1 VNRALPQIALERAGN
16 NSLLRRLREA
26 PDLPDLGE
34 QRELPTQS
42 LFARS
47 PKVGWDRN
55 ADKPRDDEKLATRRQ
70 HGLSGR
76 TEGDAVAS

>member
-1 VNRALPQIALERAGN
+1 MATN
-16 NSLLRRLREA
+16 NLLRRYVYGMRRISQTA
-26 PDLPDLGE
+26 GNDTSFA
-34 QRELPTQS
+34 RRS

-55 ADKPRDDEKLATRRQ
+55 ADKPRDDEKLAARRQ